1 MLDSPARSRV
11 KVQIEG
17 LTVFNPLSDWTRTLL
32 AIEWRYDVQKLFM
45 IKVTV
50 TDRMAPS
57 SLLVAQS
64 GMIGMNRTGPSSS
77 DIITP
82 YSFRM
87 EFRRLRAHT
96 SSHHLAWCR
105 MSYPSDTVHDEYIC
119 QYLFIMQRNKLSTK
133 LQPRSFWH
141 LHCATT
147 SLRTHEA
154 CRASTT
160 HWEVGLQHRV
170 NFGSSHYDYTEERH
184 AVTFSK
190 PSLSPVFLF
199 YGRSEDI

>member
-1 MLDSPARSRV
+1 MLWPS
-11 KVQIEG
+11 K
-17 LTVFNPLSDWTRTLL
+17 TL
-32 AIEWRYDVQKLFM
+32 QSFM
-45 IKVTV
+45 IKV

-64 GMIGMNRTGPSSS
+64 GMIGMNGTGPSSS
-77 DIITP
+77 NIITP
-82 YSFRM
+82 YSFRV
-87 EFRRLRAHT
+87 EFRRLRVHT

-105 MSYPSDTVHDEYIC
+105 MSYPSNRVHDEYM
-119 QYLFIMQRNKLSTK
+119 YLSIFVHHAKKQVVNKAPASVILA
-133 LQPRSFWH
+133 P
-141 LHCATT
+141 ATT
-147 SLRTHEA
+147 SLRTNEA

-160 HWEVGLQHRV
+160 HWEVDLQHRI
-170 NFGSSHYDYTEERH
+170 NFGSSHYDYTEERY